1 MRRETSKDS
10 SLQTSRRRTNP
21 WRLLK
26 IRSGTVGGESLTKAV
41 IVQRRKSTEPSS
53 IEELKSLAESAGY
66 TVVGKVEQV
75 RDPDPRYQV
84 GYGKVKE
91 IAELVKETGA
101 QKIIFDNPL
110 KPVQAYNVAKV
121 TGVET
126 IDRFQLILEIFA
138 RRATTTEAKLQI
150 QLARLKYELA
160 RAKEKVR
167 LAKMGEQ
174 PGFMGLGAYEVDVYY
189 ETVKRQIQTINE
201 KLKKIR
207 RKRVLH
213 RERRMELGFPTI
225 SLAGYTNAGKSTLFN
240 ALTEENV
247 PVDNALFT
255 TLSTTTRLVKF
266 SRKKFLLTDTVGFI
280 DRLPLTLIE
289 AFHSTL
295 EETIYSDLILLVVD
309 LSEPQNTIEKKLSVC
324 LETINRIGASGIPT
338 ITVMNKIDVMSETE
352 VEQKIEKL
360 KDKAPNP
367 VPVSALYGTN
377 IDKLKGEITNTLK
390 DYVQVSFTVP
400 LTVETMPFISWLYNR
415 ADVREIRYEEGI
427 ARGVF
432 EAVPWFAE
440 KVKNRIIKFGGK
452 IESFKQ

>member
-1 MRRETSKDS
+1 M
-10 SLQTSRRRTNP
+10 
-21 WRLLK
+21 
-26 IRSGTVGGESLTKAV
+26 
-41 IVQRRKSTEPSS
+41 VQRRKSTEPSS

-84 GYGKVKE
+84 DCGKVKE

-213 RERRMELGFPTI
+213 RERRVELGFPTI